1 MPECA
6 AMLCELS
13 SREAMRNDKSAPL
26 NELCTGGG
34 DPPGR
39 LGYTGAFTGSALRT
53 RRRAPPSLSPRG
65 NRHTAAAPFYR
76 RSRLVLGCIAYFHT
90 PALRCAK
97 ERQNQGM

>member
-1 MPECA
+1 MISLLLSTNFVPEGVIPRA
-6 AMLCELS
+6 ACE
-13 SREAMRNDKSAPL
+13 
-26 NELCTGGG
+26 
-34 DPPGR
+34 
-39 LGYTGAFTGSALRT
+39 GYTGAFTGSALRT